1 MTAPTIDLAGHR
13 VARIGFGAMRLP
25 TEAGDARAASIA
37 LLRQAVELGVTLI
50 DTAHLYGWGA
60 NEELVAEALHPYPEG
75 LLVTT
80 KVGVERRP
88 DLPDG
93 AVYNGGEKFLRGQVD
108 DALRRLRTE
117 RVDLLQLHRIDPAI
131 PVAEQV
137 GFLRDLRDEGK
148 IGHIGLS
155 EVDVEQLAEARRTV
169 EIASVQNRYNVLDR
183 EHEPV
188 LDACTADGIAF
199 LPWRP
204 VAAGATG
211 DTDAIAEVAAEL
223 DATPTQVSLA
233 WLLRHSPVMLPIPGT
248 ASPAH
253 LAENVAA
260 GAVELGDE
268 GYLRLSGIG

>member
-1 MTAPTIDLAGHR
+1 MTARTLDLAGHR
-13 VARIGFGAMRLP
+13 ATRMGFGAMRLP
-25 TEAGDARAASIA
+25 TEPGDTRAASIA
-37 LLRQAVELGVTLI
+37 LLRRVVELGVTVV
-50 DTAHLYGWGA
+50 DTAHMYGWGA

-80 KVGVERRP
+80 KTGVERRP

-93 AVYNGGEKFLRGQVD
+93 AIYNGSERFLRAQVD
-108 DALRRLRTE
+108 EALRRLRAE
-117 RVDLLQLHRIDPAI
+117 RIDLLQLHRIDPEI
-131 PVAEQV
+131 PVAEQA
-137 GFLRDLRDEGK
+137 GTLRDLRDEGK

-155 EVDVEQLAEARRTV
+155 EVDVEQLTEARATV

-183 EHEPV
+183 EHEAV
-188 LDACTADGIAF
+188 LDACTAEGIAF

-204 VAAGATG
+204 VAAGNTG
-211 DTDAIAEVAAEL
+211 AAAPIAEVAAEL

-260 GAVELGDE
+260 ADLELSDE
-268 GYLRLSGIG
+268 QYLRLSGVG